1 MEIREAVSGTGR
13 DGRELLMVRISE
25 KIYIVGGRMRN
36 RDRLLKLSN
45 IRETRG
51 SQDPKGMDLVEM
63 HREGEDRTCREHL
76 Q

>member
-13 DGRELLMVRISE
+13 DGRELLMIRISE
-25 KIYIVGGRMRN
+25 KNLHGGRMRN

>member
-1 MEIREAVSGTGR
+1 MGESYRRSGFR
-13 DGRELLMVRISE
+13 N
-25 KIYIVGGRMRN
+25 KNYIVGGRMRN
-36 RDRLLKLSN
+36 RDRHLKLSN

-63 HREGEDRTCREHL
+63 HREGEDRTCREHR